1 MGLKHKI
8 AVVIPSTTNVSE
20 VASSEE
26 VARWVKAAKL
36 KLANLFGGF
45 TSYSAVG
52 GWVSPTH
59 GLVEEPVTVVS
70 SFTDETG
77 LKRLPEVKAFA
88 AELAAEMGQEAV
100 GVEVDHAL
108 HFVPPLAAAAV
119 AA

>member
-8 AVVIPSTTNVSE
+8 AVLIPSTINVNE
-20 VASSEE
+20 AASSEE
-26 VARWVKAAKL
+26 VAKWITAAKL
-36 KLANLFGGF
+36 KLAGWFGGF
-45 TSYSAVG
+45 TAYSAVG
-52 GWVSPTH
+52 GWLSPTH
-59 GLVEEPVTVVS
+59 GLVEEDVTIVS

-108 HFVPPLAAAAV
+108 HFVPPLAVAAV

>member
-1 MGLKHKI
+1 MRSNHKV
-8 AVVIPSTTNVSE
+8 AVIIPSTVNVSE
-20 VASSEE
+20 AASSEE
-26 VARWVKAAKL
+26 VAKWIKATKV

-59 GLVEEPVTVVS
+59 GLVEEDVTIVS

-88 AELAAEMGQEAV
+88 AELAAGMGQEAV

>member
-1 MGLKHKI
+1 MRNNHKI
-8 AVVIPSTTNVSE
+8 AVVIPSTVNVNE
-20 VASSEE
+20 AASSEE
-26 VARWVKAAKL
+26 VAKWIKAAKL
-36 KLANLFGGF
+36 KLAGLFGGF

-52 GWVSPTH
+52 GWVSPVH
-59 GLVEEPVTVVS
+59 GLVEEPVTIVS

-100 GVEVDHAL
+100 GVEVDDAL
-108 HFVPPLAAAAV
+108 HFVPPPAAAV